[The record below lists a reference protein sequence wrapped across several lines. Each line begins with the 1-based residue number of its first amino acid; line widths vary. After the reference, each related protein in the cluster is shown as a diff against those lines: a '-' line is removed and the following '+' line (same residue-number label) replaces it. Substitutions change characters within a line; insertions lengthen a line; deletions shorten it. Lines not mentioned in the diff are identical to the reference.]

1 MSTIVKAMSALIV
14 YAAGSYLTAQSL
26 AQHAREVE
34 MAVSLYH
41 KPVPKWE
48 NGLMLL
54 YQYDVQPPE
63 VSIFNNEGRMLMK
76 ASIVVPEAARV
87 WIEGTAASSEGTVVV
102 AGPAMKTDGAV
113 VASITWLTN
122 KGNIERVVR
131 TSPFAARRL
140 CFASDG
146 TLWAVGRERSEDGTT
161 EPPHNILR
169 HYDKNG
175 QMIGSFLPSTD
186 FTQYNQEPPA
196 EDSFLMATT
205 DRIGLYSASSRVF
218 VELDYSGRVMGRW
231 NGLVSDRNFEVTG
244 VGMLRGGST
253 YLSGRR
259 KIPGPPGSA
268 PEYFVLDK
276 QKSTWTRL
284 DAAGLFGSISGAQ
297 DDQLIFANGGSRFV
311 WIAAK

>member
-1 MSTIVKAMSALIV
+1 MRTIVNAISALIV
-14 YAAGSYLTAQSL
+14 YAAWSYLTAQSL
-26 AQHAREVE
+26 VQHTREVE
-34 MAVSLYH
+34 LAVSLYH
-41 KPVPKWE
+41 KSVPKWE

-54 YQYDVQPPE
+54 YRHDVQPPE

-76 ASIVVPEAARV
+76 APIVIPEASRV
-87 WIEGTAASSEGTVVV
+87 WIEGTAVSPEGIVVV
-102 AGPAMKTDGAV
+102 AGPAMKTDGATV
-113 VASITWLTN
+113 GAITWLTN

-146 TLWAVGRERSEDGTT
+146 TLWAVGRERSEDGTA

-169 HYDKNG
+169 HYDKKG
-175 QMIGSFLPSTD
+175 QSIGSFLPSTD

-196 EDSFLMATT
+196 EDSFLMATA
-205 DRIGLYSASSRVF
+205 DKIGLYSASSRVF
-218 VELDYSGRVMGRW
+218 VELDYTGKVLGRW
-231 NGLVSDRNFEVTG
+231 DGLVSGRSFEVTG

-259 KIPGPPGSA
+259 KIQGPPGSA
-268 PEYFVLDK
+268 PEYFVLSK
-276 QKSTWTRL
+276 QQGTWTRL
-284 DAAGLFGSISGAQ
+284 DAAGLFGSISGAE
-297 DDQLIFANGGSRFV
+297 DDQLIIANGGSRFV